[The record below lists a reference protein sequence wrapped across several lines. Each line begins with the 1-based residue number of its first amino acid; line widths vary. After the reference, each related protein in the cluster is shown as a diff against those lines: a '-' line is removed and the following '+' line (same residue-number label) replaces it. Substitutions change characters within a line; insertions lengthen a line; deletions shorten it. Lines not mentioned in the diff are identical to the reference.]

1 MGSSQSFIIIEDS
14 TLVCMGTSPQTLA
27 EVGMMGWQEG
37 YDLARRNAPHFL
49 TLAAQ
54 QETAEQACQKCFWQ
68 LSPLDA
74 NLLKDAYRLG
84 WHMGYAA
91 AMRGDSWICRSGQ
104 LAPDL
109 EDRGIVVGIV
119 SDDDSLHGP
128 IGG

>member
-1 MGSSQSFIIIEDS
+1 MGSPGSFIIVEDNTLICKGTSSQS
-14 TLVCMGTSPQTLA
+14 LA

-54 QETAEQACQKCFWQ
+54 QEAAEQACQKCFWQ
-68 LSPLDA
+68 IFPLDA
-74 NLLKDAYRLG
+74 SLLKDAYRLG

-91 AMRGDSWICRSGQ
+91 AMRGDSWIRRSGQ

-109 EDRGIVVGIV
+109 EDTGIVIGIV
-119 SDDDSLHGP
+119 SDDDSLQRP